1 MLLKGIMT
9 CVIWSR
15 VAGENLGLFA
25 YSQDLQMTQRFSNW
39 ITSLFHTLGWRYILP
54 LGALQGKR
62 EKSTIPFDLSLEI
75 VKRQELKH
83 FNFKKT
89 R

>member
-39 ITSLFHTLGWRYILP
+39 IASLFHILGWRYILP
-54 LGALQGKR
+54 LGTLEGIMNN
-62 EKSTIPFDLSLEI
+62 STLPFNISL
-75 VKRQELKH
+75 
-83 FNFKKT
+83 KKGVIIF
-89 R
+89 